1 MHNGQPF
8 RLDDGGPF
16 SFREGVLYDGGVA
29 VDELAA
35 AAGTPRLPVCTRRCG
50 GRVPATP
57 ERVPSRPGPLLRQ
70 GERQPRPAAAAG
82 RHRGR
87 VRRGQRGRAAPGPAG
102 RWPPRPDRVRR
113 GRQDRPGARRC
124 RAFWGGAAR
133 RVGRRAGGL
142 QAVAAGLGARV
153 GSGCGSTRTWKPDS
167 IPIFAPAT
175 TRPSSACRQAP
186 RSSCIGGSWPA
197 TTPTSTRSGSMSTL
211 VPSSPARATR
221 PPGPGS
227 RPACSK
233 RAGGS
238 GSPSTGVDVGGGLPV
253 DYDGGPVSPPEEFA
267 AALTSLVAGA
277 GGELKVEP
285 GRSLVA
291 KILAV
296 TSLPVL
302 IRRHGVDAVLDAHN
316 LARARGRLAV
326 RRPA

>member
-238 GSPSTGVDVGGGLPV
+238 GSPPPGGRRPRPPGRLRRRAGVAPGRVRRRPH
-253 DYDGGPVSPPEEFA
+253 
-267 AALTSLVAGA
+267 VAGRRRWRRA
-277 GGELKVEP
+277 QGRARPFP
-285 GRSLVA
+285 GRQDPGSD
-291 KILAV
+291 LA
-296 TSLPVL
+296 P
-302 IRRHGVDAVLDAHN
+302 GAHQA
-316 LARARGRLAV
+316 LWG
-326 RRPA
+326 